1 MKPQPYGG
9 EISLEVSVRGV
20 VVYVAE
26 YTGINSDFDWE
37 TITIPFKPLMNMR
50 EQYGFPIMRIYDIRF
65 TVLAGEDTG
74 ANIAL
79 DNVSLVE
86 IEYQPEEPEL

>member
-1 MKPQPYGG
+1 
-9 EISLEVSVRGV
+9 
-20 VVYVAE
+20 
-26 YTGINSDFDWE
+26 
-37 TITIPFKPLMNMR
+37 MNMR
-50 EQYGFPIMRIYDIRF
+50 ELYGFPIMRIYDIRF